1 MLSLTML
8 LLERV
13 GLIIIL
19 AYVLMNIPYF
29 KNLMNRRRTWKA
41 RWQLCII
48 FSLFALMSN
57 LTGIVID
64 HQHSLSG
71 SVYLRLDDD
80 VSLANTRVLTIG
92 VAGLVGGPFV
102 GLFVGVISGIFRVYM
117 GGADAQVYL
126 ISSIFIG
133 IIAGYFGLQAQR
145 RKRYP
150 SIAKS
155 AMIGIVMEMIQMLS
169 ILTFSHDKAY
179 AVDLISLIALP
190 MIIVNSVGTAILCLL
205 SFQH

>member
-71 SVYLRLDDD
+71 SMYFRLDDD

-102 GLFVGVISGIFRVYM
+102 GLFVGVISGIFRVYILL
-117 GGADAQVYL
+117 VE
-126 ISSIFIG
+126 
-133 IIAGYFGLQAQR
+133 LQQR
-145 RKRYP
+145 
-150 SIAKS
+150 
-155 AMIGIVMEMIQMLS
+155 
-169 ILTFSHDKAY
+169 
-179 AVDLISLIALP
+179 LP
-190 MIIVNSVGTAILCLL
+190 CFNMIILLYKALEPFTFQVNCIHANMNDYVHTV
-205 SFQH
+205 F

>member
-1 MLSLTML
+1 
-8 LLERV
+8 
-13 GLIIIL
+13 
-19 AYVLMNIPYF
+19 
-29 KNLMNRRRTWKA
+29 MNRRRTWKA

-71 SVYLRLDDD
+71 SVYFRLDDD
-80 VSLANTRVLTIG
+80 VSLANTCIDNRCRRISWW
-92 VAGLVGGPFV
+92 PFV

-169 ILTFSHDKAY
+169 ILTFSTTKHMRLTSY
-179 AVDLISLIALP
+179 
-190 MIIVNSVGTAILCLL
+190 
-205 SFQH
+205 H

>member
-1 MLSLTML
+1 M
-8 LLERV
+8 
-13 GLIIIL
+13 
-19 AYVLMNIPYF
+19 YF
-29 KNLMNRRRTWKA
+29 
-41 RWQLCII
+41 
-48 FSLFALMSN
+48 
-57 LTGIVID
+57 
-64 HQHSLSG
+64 
-71 SVYLRLDDD
+71 RLDDD

-150 SIAKS
+150 SIAKKCHDWNCYGNDS
-155 AMIGIVMEMIQMLS
+155 NVEHFNIFPRQS
-169 ILTFSHDKAY
+169 IC
-179 AVDLISLIALP
+179 
-190 MIIVNSVGTAILCLL
+190 G
-205 SFQH
+205 

>member
-71 SVYLRLDDD
+71 SVYFRLDDD
-80 VSLANTRVLTIG
+80 VSLANTRIDNRCRRISWW
-92 VAGLVGGPFV
+92 PFV

-155 AMIGIVMEMIQMLS
+155 AMIE
-169 ILTFSHDKAY
+169 
-179 AVDLISLIALP
+179 
-190 MIIVNSVGTAILCLL
+190 LL
-205 SFQH
+205 WK

>member
-1 MLSLTML
+1 M
-8 LLERV
+8 
-13 GLIIIL
+13 
-19 AYVLMNIPYF
+19 YF
-29 KNLMNRRRTWKA
+29 
-41 RWQLCII
+41 
-48 FSLFALMSN
+48 
-57 LTGIVID
+57 
-64 HQHSLSG
+64 
-71 SVYLRLDDD
+71 RLDDD

>member
-1 MLSLTML
+1 ML

-71 SVYLRLDDD
+71 SVYFRLDDD
-80 VSLANTRVLTIG
+80 VSLANTCINDRCRRISWW
-92 VAGLVGGPFV
+92 PFV

>member
-1 MLSLTML
+1 ML

-71 SVYLRLDDD
+71 SVYFRLDDD

-117 GGADAQVYL
+117 GVGRMHKFILSHLYL
-126 ISSIFIG
+126 
-133 IIAGYFGLQAQR
+133 
-145 RKRYP
+145 
-150 SIAKS
+150 
-155 AMIGIVMEMIQMLS
+155 
-169 ILTFSHDKAY
+169 
-179 AVDLISLIALP
+179 
-190 MIIVNSVGTAILCLL
+190 SV
-205 SFQH
+205 